1 MYEENGG
8 RRNRQAANK
17 KARKTERAKDLIGNL
32 AELHRLQGAL
42 IRHLLHQT
50 RGR

>member
-1 MYEENGG
+1 MPKETGG
-8 RRNRQAANK
+8 RRNRQAVNK
-17 KARKTERAKDLIGNL
+17 KTRKTERAKDLIGNL

-42 IRHLLHQT
+42 IRYLLHQT